1 MSAATEGRARG
12 LGHSVPFPGAQ
23 LMLLILN
30 EKVYSVFD
38 PLFAPFL
45 ILPLCF

>member
-1 MSAATEGRARG
+1 
-12 LGHSVPFPGAQ
+12 
-23 LMLLILN
+23 MLVTLN

-45 ILPLCF
+45 ILPFVFLDC